1 MKAMLKKYTAK
12 TQVCVNIVLPDSGKN
27 LHVSFIP
34 VTGGSGVFYTDDKNV
49 QEGLERHYKYGKLFK
64 LDEVMDETEAKATI
78 IQDTTPEKPDEG
90 LGKKPEV
97 ITVNCPDDAKDY
109 LSDKFGL
116 SRTRLR
122 SIAAIKEAA
131 AKCNIEF
138 AGL

>member
-12 TQVCVNIVLPDSGKN
+12 TQVCVNIVLPGSGKN
-27 LHVSFIP
+27 LHVSFTP

-78 IQDTTPEKPDEG
+78 QGTTPEKREEDS
-90 LGKKPEV
+90 GKKPEV